1 MGIGWISR
9 SQPAELVTTTA
20 AGRRGDPR
28 TATATYQPME
38 ISGTA
43 VGRLGEQA
51 LAHHEH
57 AIAIRITI
65 TYYLNANVN
74 ASPGR
79 LRKSQ
84 LRYGWHSFRHP
95 QGCLVTWSRVG

>member
-1 MGIGWISR
+1 MS
-9 SQPAELVTTTA
+9 
-20 AGRRGDPR
+20 PR
-28 TATATYQPME
+28 EGALARTME